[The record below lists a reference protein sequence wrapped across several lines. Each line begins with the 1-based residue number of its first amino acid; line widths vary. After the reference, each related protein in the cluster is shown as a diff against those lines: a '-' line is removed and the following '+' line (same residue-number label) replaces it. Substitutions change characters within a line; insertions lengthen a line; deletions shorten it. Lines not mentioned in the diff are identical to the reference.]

1 MSPEQTYFRYIVAQY
16 VHGRRDEKLN
26 VGVIVHDP
34 LRAMLRSQ
42 FDVSTAIRR
51 LRSVFP
57 DVDTKAVR
65 LYLNDL
71 GSAILSHE
79 GLNAVLEDPA
89 ALTKFRGEWQNSLQF
104 TTVRSIPAATM
115 NEALELL
122 MRLYVV
128 EVPAE
133 LYRLP
138 TALGVRYARE
148 RTRQALK
155 TVLQLEEGV
164 GYRPFREHRDVRSHG
179 KVLQH
184 PVEFPFWVY
193 ERFLIDTISF
203 RTDGFNEKLG
213 AALGFVDKVKWLR
226 ARFPNENFQPCLSFT
241 PDDKKPEETAA
252 LVARIVEEADVTEDR
267 VAPAGEAERL
277 AIYIRDRQQAA

>member
-1 MSPEQTYFRYIVAQY
+1 MSTEPTYFRYIVAQY

-26 VGVIVHDP
+26 VGVVVHDP
-34 LRAMLRSQ
+34 LRATLRSQ
-42 FDVSTAIRR
+42 FDTSSAIRR

-57 DVDTKAVR
+57 DVDSKGLR

-71 GSAILSHE
+71 GAAILSHE
-79 GLNAVLEDPA
+79 NLNAVLDNPT
-89 ALTKFRGEWQNSLQF
+89 ALATFRGQWQNSIQF
-104 TTVRSIPAATM
+104 TAVRSLPAASM
-115 NEALELL
+115 QEAVELL
-122 MRLYVV
+122 MKLYVV

-133 LYRLP
+133 LYRVP
-138 TALGVRYARE
+138 TALGVRFARE

-164 GYRPFREHRDVRSHG
+164 GYRAFKEHRDVMSHG
-179 KVLQH
+179 KMYQH

-193 ERFLIDTISF
+193 DRFLIDTVSF

-226 ARFPNENFQPCLSFT
+226 SRFPNENFQPCLSFM

-252 LVARIVEEADVTEDR
+252 LVARIIDEAEVSEDR
-267 VAPAGEAERL
+267 VRPAMEAEKL
-277 AIYIRDRQQAA
+277 AYYIRERQQAA